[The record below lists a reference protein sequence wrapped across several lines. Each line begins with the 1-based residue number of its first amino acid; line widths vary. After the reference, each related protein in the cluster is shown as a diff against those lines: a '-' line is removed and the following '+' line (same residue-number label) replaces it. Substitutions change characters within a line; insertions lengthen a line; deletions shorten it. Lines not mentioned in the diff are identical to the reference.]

1 MKNEINRALAAK
13 KNAINRALAAK
24 KTKVLFSALCLLVS
38 ISVCAENKKAAKS
51 DASTKQTKVVQ
62 VEDGNVV
69 VVNTTE
75 SGKKRATSVTVTRND
90 NENGKKVYIVKSDGE
105 ATIASSL
112 EADVK
117 PELPV
122 LAPDSMPEFPGGMS
136 AMMTYLMDNVKYPE
150 DAKKDK
156 KEGRVAC
163 SFVITKEG
171 KVTDAHVVKSSGTE
185 SLDNE
190 ALRVVNNM
198 PDWKPGK
205 ENGEP
210 VNVHYTIPVVFK
222 LK

>member
-1 MKNEINRALAAK
+1 M
-13 KNAINRALAAK
+13 

-38 ISVCAENKKAAKS
+38 ISVCAGNKKAAQS

-75 SGKKRATSVTVTRND
+75 SGNEKRN
-90 NENGKKVYIVKSDGE
+90 NVYVVKSDSKT
-105 ATIASSL
+105 TIATSI
-112 EADVK
+112 EAEVK

-136 AMMTYLMDNVKYPE
+136 AMMTYLMDNVKYPA

>member
-1 MKNEINRALAAK
+1 M
-13 KNAINRALAAK
+13 
-24 KTKVLFSALCLLVS
+24 KTKVFFFALCLLAS
-38 ISVCAENKKAAKS
+38 MTSCAQSKSAAKS
-51 DASTKQTKVVQ
+51 GSTTKQTKVVQ
-62 VEDGNVV
+62 VEDGNVI

-75 SGKKRATSVTVTRND
+75 SGKKRTTSMTITTNG
-90 NENGKKVYIVKSDGE
+90 NENGNTLYVVKSDGD
-105 ATIASSL
+105 ATIATSL
-112 EADVK
+112 EAEVK

-122 LAPDSMPEFPGGMS
+122 LAPDSMPQFPGGAS
-136 AMMTYLMDNVKYPE
+136 AMMTYLMDNVKYPA

-156 KEGRVAC
+156 KEGRVVC

-171 KVTDAHVVKSSGTE
+171 KVTEAHVVKSSGTE

-198 PDWKPGK
+198 PDWEPGK

-210 VNVHYTIPVVFK
+210 VNVHYSIPVVFK

>member
-1 MKNEINRALAAK
+1 MKNAINRALAAK

-24 KTKVLFSALCLLVS
+24 NTKVLFSALCLLVS
-38 ISVCAENKKAAKS
+38 ISVCAGNKKAAKS

-69 VVNTTE
+69 VVNTSE
-75 SGKKRATSVTVTRND
+75 SGKKRSTSVTVTRND
-90 NENGKKVYIVKSDGE
+90 NENGKKVYVVKSDGE
-105 ATIASSL
+105 ATITTSL
-112 EADVK
+112 DADVK

-122 LAPDSMPEFPGGMS
+122 LSAEEMPEFPGGS
-136 AMMTYLMDNVKYPE
+136 TALMTYLMDNVKYPA

-156 KEGRVAC
+156 KEGRVIC
-163 SFVITKEG
+163 SFVVSKEG
-171 KVTDAHVVKSSGTE
+171 KINDAHVVKSSGTE

-210 VNVHYTIPVVFK
+210 VNVQFTIPVVFK

>member
-1 MKNEINRALAAK
+1 MKTRICITALGLLFVLSACAQSKHVSTSSSVSTENGVKTETKNTVIK
-13 KNAINRALAAK
+13 K
-24 KTKVLFSALCLLVS
+24 
-38 ISVCAENKKAAKS
+38 
-51 DASTKQTKVVQ
+51 
-62 VEDGNVV
+62 EDGTIVK
-69 VVNTTE
+69 VNTVTI
-75 SGKKRATSVTVTRND
+75 SGKEKVTNVTIDKSSKGNK
-90 NENGKKVYIVKSDGE
+90 NVGMVVSSNGKTTIV
-105 ATIASSL
+105 T
-112 EADVK
+112 
-117 PELPV
+117 ELP
-122 LAPDSMPEFPGGMS
+122 PEFPGGMS
-136 AMMTYLMDNVKYPE
+136 AMMTYLMDNVKYPA

-171 KVTDAHVVKSSGTE
+171 KVTDVHVVKSSGTE

>member
-1 MKNEINRALAAK
+1 M

-75 SGKKRATSVTVTRND
+75 SGKKRATSVTVTRTD
-90 NENGKKVYIVKSDGE
+90 NENGKKVDIVKSDGE

-122 LAPDSMPEFPGGMS
+122 LAPDSMPEFPGGVS
-136 AMMTYLMDNVKYPE
+136 AMMTYLMDNVKYPA

-156 KEGRVAC
+156 KEGRVVC

-171 KVTDAHVVKSSGTE
+171 KVTEAHVVKSSGTE

-210 VNVHYTIPVVFK
+210 VNVLYTIPVVFK

>member
-1 MKNEINRALAAK
+1 M
-13 KNAINRALAAK
+13 

-38 ISVCAENKKAAKS
+38 ISVCAGSKNTAKNDS
-51 DASTKQTKVVQ
+51 STKQTKVVK

-69 VVNTTE
+69 VVKTTE
-75 SGKKRATSVTVTRND
+75 STGKKRTTSVTVTRND
-90 NENGKKVYIVKSDGE
+90 NENGKKVYVVKSDGE

-122 LAPDSMPEFPGGMS
+122 LAPDSMPEFPGGVS
-136 AMMTYLMDNVKYPE
+136 AMMTYLMDNVKYPA

>member
-1 MKNEINRALAAK
+1 M
-13 KNAINRALAAK
+13 

-38 ISVCAENKKAAKS
+38 ISVCAGSKNTAKNDS
-51 DASTKQTKVVQ
+51 STKQTKVVK

-69 VVNTTE
+69 VVKTTE
-75 SGKKRATSVTVTRND
+75 STGKKRTTSVTVTRND
-90 NENGKKVYIVKSDGE
+90 NENGKKVYVVKSDGE

-136 AMMTYLMDNVKYPE
+136 AMMTYLMDNVKYPA

>member
-1 MKNEINRALAAK
+1 M
-13 KNAINRALAAK
+13 

-38 ISVCAENKKAAKS
+38 ISVCA
-51 DASTKQTKVVQ
+51 
-62 VEDGNVV
+62 
-69 VVNTTE
+69 
-75 SGKKRATSVTVTRND
+75 
-90 NENGKKVYIVKSDGE
+90 KSDGE
-105 ATIASSL
+105 ATIATSL

-122 LAPDSMPEFPGGMS
+122 LAPDSMPEFPGGVS
-136 AMMTYLMDNVKYPE
+136 AMMTYLMDNVKYPA

-171 KVTDAHVVKSSGTE
+171 KVTDVHVVKSSGTE